1 MVTRPHMTV
10 AILCGGQGTR
20 AYPYTRRMP
29 KALMP
34 VDGVPIVE
42 QVMRIYASFGYWD
55 FILSVGYLK
64 EQIIEYFDSTRRRYG
79 WNVTCVDTG
88 DTTDTG
94 GRILGLKDYVTPT
107 FHATY
112 CDGLGDVDIDDL
124 VSFHNRHAG
133 NSTMTAVRLRSQY
146 GIVGFREDD
155 GLVTHFEEKPV
166 IPDRWINAGFFVFDE
181 SVFDQ
186 WEGSN
191 LERDVLPHLADREK
205 LHIYRHT
212 GFWRSMDTHKD
223 QQELTPLWQEY
234 AGAYASRAINDR
246 SSISAATDGL
256 SATGSG

>member
-1 MVTRPHMTV
+1 
-10 AILCGGQGTR
+10 
-20 AYPYTRRMP
+20 MP

-64 EQIIEYFDSTRRRYG
+64 EHIIDYFDSVQRRYG
-79 WNVTCVDTG
+79 WNVRCVDTG

-94 GRILGLKDYVTPT
+94 GRISGLKELLTQT

-112 CDGLGDVDIDDL
+112 CDGLGDVDLDEL
-124 VSFHNRHAG
+124 VRFHEHHEG

-146 GIVGFREDD
+146 GIVGFREED
-155 GLVTHFEEKPV
+155 GRVTHFEEKPV
-166 IPDRWINAGFFVFDE
+166 IPDRWINAGFFVFDH
-181 SVFDQ
+181 SVFDE

-191 LERDVLPHLADREK
+191 LERDVLPNLAANKR

-223 QQELTPLWQEY
+223 QQELSPLWKEY
-234 AGAYASRAINDR
+234 AGVYADGARDTRSRQ
-246 SSISAATDGL
+246 AAEIDGL
-256 SATGSG
+256 SAAGGA